1 MERDSII
8 FYSSFYKAASE
19 LNPKERV
26 ALYDAI
32 LMYAFDGIEPKITN
46 KQVKMAFIL
55 SRPQID
61 ANNDRYIN
69 GKKGAE
75 HGKKGGR
82 PKKENPNGVI
92 ANGKQKTPMGLL
104 HETPMGL
111 SEKTPNVNDNDNV
124 NVNVN
129 ENVNVN
135 DYSAELEKSSS
146 TQAVIT
152 LPLNTGEDYPIMP
165 EQAEEWA
172 GLYPAVDVIQ
182 QLRAMRGWLVANPV
196 KRKTK
201 NGILRF
207 INTWLAKEQDR
218 GYRTGMP
225 IKGQNENIFAELVKE
240 GMFDE

>member
-19 LNPKERV
+19 LNAKERL

-32 LMYAFDGIEPKITN
+32 LMYAFDGVEPEITN

-61 ANNDRYIN
+61 ANNERYIN

-75 HGKKGGR
+75 HGQKGGR
-82 PKKENPNGVI
+82 PKK
-92 ANGKQKTPMGLL
+92 QK
-104 HETPMGL
+104 TPMGL
-111 SEKTPNVNDNDNV
+111 SEKTPMGLLSKTPNVNDNV
-124 NVNVN
+124 NVN
-129 ENVNVN
+129 EN
-135 DYSAELEKSSS
+135 DYSAELKKHSS
-146 TQAVIT
+146 TQPIIA
-152 LPLNTGEDYPIMP
+152 LPLNTGEEYPIVT

-182 QLRAMRGWLVANPV
+182 QLRAMRGWLNANPS

-207 INTWLAKEQDR
+207 VNTWLSKEQDR
-218 GYRTGMP
+218 GGNTLQRQ
-225 IKGQNENIFAELVKE
+225 QNGNVFAELVKD
-240 GMFDE
+240 GVFDE

>member
-19 LNPKERV
+19 LNAKERL

-32 LMYAFDGIEPKITN
+32 LMYAFDGVEPEITN

-61 ANNDRYIN
+61 ANNERYIN

-75 HGKKGGR
+75 HGQKGGR
-82 PKKENPNGVI
+82 PKK
-92 ANGKQKTPMGLL
+92 QK
-104 HETPMGL
+104 TPMGL
-111 SEKTPNVNDNDNV
+111 SEKTPMGLLSKTPNVNDNV
-124 NVNVN
+124 NVN
-129 ENVNVN
+129 EN
-135 DYSAELEKSSS
+135 DYSAELKKHSS
-146 TQAVIT
+146 TQPIIA
-152 LPLNTGEDYPIMP
+152 LPLNTGEEYPIDT

-182 QLRAMRGWLVANPV
+182 QLRAMRGWLNANPA

-207 INTWLAKEQDR
+207 VNTWLSKEQDR
-218 GYRTGMP
+218 GGNTLQRQ
-225 IKGQNENIFAELVKE
+225 QNGNVFAELVKD
-240 GMFDE
+240 GVFDE

>member
-19 LNPKERV
+19 MNAKERL

-32 LMYAFDGIEPKITN
+32 LMYAFDGVEPEITN

-61 ANNDRYIN
+61 ANNERYIN

-75 HGKKGGR
+75 HGQKGGR
-82 PKKENPNGVI
+82 PKK
-92 ANGKQKTPMGLL
+92 QK
-104 HETPMGL
+104 TPMGL
-111 SEKTPNVNDNDNV
+111 SEKTPMGLLSKTPNVND

-135 DYSAELEKSSS
+135 VNENDYSAELKKHSS
-146 TQAVIT
+146 TQPIIA
-152 LPLNTGEDYPIMP
+152 LPLNTGEEYPIDT

-182 QLRAMRGWLVANPV
+182 QLRAMRGWLNANPA

-207 INTWLAKEQDR
+207 VNTWLSKEQDR
-218 GYRTGMP
+218 GGNTLQRR
-225 IKGQNENIFAELVKE
+225 QNGNVFAELVKD
-240 GMFDE
+240 GVFDE

>member
-19 LNPKERV
+19 LNAKERL

-32 LMYAFDGIEPKITN
+32 LMYAFDGVEPEITN

-61 ANNDRYIN
+61 ANNERYIN

-75 HGKKGGR
+75 HGQKGGR
-82 PKKENPNGVI
+82 PKK
-92 ANGKQKTPMGLL
+92 QK
-104 HETPMGL
+104 TPMGL
-111 SEKTPNVNDNDNV
+111 SEKTPMGLLSKTPNVNDNV
-124 NVNVN
+124 NVN
-129 ENVNVN
+129 EN
-135 DYSAELEKSSS
+135 DYSAELKKHSS
-146 TQAVIT
+146 TQPIIA
-152 LPLNTGEDYPIMP
+152 LPLNTGEEYPIDT

-182 QLRAMRGWLVANPV
+182 QLRAMRGWLNANPS

-207 INTWLAKEQDR
+207 VNTWLSKEQDR
-218 GYRTGMP
+218 GGNTLQRQ
-225 IKGQNENIFAELVKE
+225 QNGNVFAELVKD
-240 GMFDE
+240 GVFDE